1 MPRSTGR
8 RSGILAALPLVLQ
21 VVVVRSLPWK
31 EDHVSTRRL
40 VLVVDDEAWVAK
52 IVAAALADQGFDVE
66 AASGG
71 EEGLALVE
79 RLKPDLVLLDV
90 LMPDIDGLAVL
101 RRIRETSSVPV
112 ILLTAKGT
120 PGEIA
125 GGLDLGADDYISKPF
140 HPDEVAARIRAV
152 LRRTP
157 IGPVRVVRV
166 ADISI
171 DLGRRTV
178 SRGGRR
184 LSLTRTEWLLLQEL
198 ATHTDRVVLHT
209 QLLTAVWGP
218 QYRSEFNYLRIWVSR
233 LRRKLGVPVG
243 SSGPIRTFQG
253 IGYLLDTRWTPAAD
267 AVGPEPAAVEGATA
281 THEPAP
287 AAGDGAEALE
297 VGLPNH

>member
-1 MPRSTGR
+1 MG
-8 RSGILAALPLVLQ
+8 
-21 VVVVRSLPWK
+21 
-31 EDHVSTRRL
+31 TRRL
-40 VLVVDDEAWVAK
+40 VLVVDDEAWVGK

-66 AASGG
+66 TATGG
-71 EEGLALVE
+71 EQGLASFE

-90 LMPDIDGLAVL
+90 LMPDIDGLTIL
-101 RRIRETSSVPV
+101 RRIRETSPVPV
-112 ILLTAKGT
+112 ILLTARGA

-157 IGPVRVVRV
+157 VGPARVVRI
-166 ADISI
+166 ADIEI

-178 SRGGRR
+178 SRAGERI
-184 LSLTRTEWLLLQEL
+184 SLTRTEWLLLQEL

-243 SSGPIRTFQG
+243 SSGPVRTFQG
-253 IGYLLDTRWTPAAD
+253 IGYLLDTRWTPESDAPGEEEAVETEAEAAD
-267 AVGPEPAAVEGATA
+267 ASEEGIA
-281 THEPAP
+281 
-287 AAGDGAEALE
+287 E
-297 VGLPNH
+297 VGGASDEILGAGSGNH